1 MREKLDNQ
9 TAVLGNFQINLPG
22 PNGASLSISGY
33 VYADE
38 SLESLNGRMDTVR
51 EALIRPQAILEIPVL
66 EENIKQLERQLE
78 VTQKAYAELL
88 EKRKSNSKMSSQ
100 DQAAF
105 SNYPQQIKFI
115 QNELDKGRAKVE
127 SVKKAA

>member
-1 MREKLDNQ
+1 MSKE

-33 VYADE
+33 VYDAE
-38 SLESLNGRMDTVR
+38 SAESLNTRMDVCR
-51 EALIRPQAILEIPVL
+51 EALARQQAILEIPVL

-88 EKRKSNSKMSSQ
+88 EKRKVNAKMSSQ

-115 QNELDKGRAKVE
+115 QNELDKGKHKIE

>member
-1 MREKLDNQ
+1 MDKD

-33 VYADE
+33 VYDSE
-38 SLESLNGRMDTVR
+38 SQESLNERMDTCR
-51 EALIRPQAILEIPVL
+51 EALARQQAILEIPVL

-88 EKRKSNSKMSSQ
+88 EKKKANSKMSSQ

-105 SNYPQQIKFI
+105 GNYPQQIKFI
-115 QNELDKGRAKVE
+115 QNELDKGQAKIAH
-127 SVKKAA
+127 VKKAA

>member
-33 VYADE
+33 VYDAE
-38 SLESLNGRMDTVR
+38 SAESLNTRMDVCR
-51 EALIRPQAILEIPVL
+51 EALARQQAILEIPVL

-88 EKRKSNSKMSSQ
+88 EKRKANSKMSSQ

-115 QNELDKGRAKVE
+115 QNELDKGKAKVD
-127 SVKKAA
+127 SVRKVA

>member
-51 EALIRPQAILEIPVL
+51 EALIRQQAILEIPVL

-88 EKRKSNSKMSSQ
+88 EKRKANSKMSSQ

>member
-1 MREKLDNQ
+1 MDNQ
-9 TAVLGNFQINLPG
+9 TAVIGNFQINLPG
-22 PNGASLSISGY
+22 PNGASLSVSGY
-33 VYADE
+33 MYGEE
-38 SLESLNGRMDTVR
+38 SLESLNTRMDNCR
-51 EALIRPQAILEIPVL
+51 EALARQQAILEIPVL

-88 EKRKSNSKMSSQ
+88 EKRKANSKMSSQ

-115 QNELDKGRAKVE
+115 QNELDKGKAKVD
-127 SVKKAA
+127 SVRKVA

>member
-1 MREKLDNQ
+1 MRNKLDNS

-22 PNGASLSISGY
+22 PNGASLSVSGY
-33 VYADE
+33 MYAEE
-38 SLESLNGRMDTVR
+38 SLESLNARMDACR
-51 EALIRPQAILEIPVL
+51 EALARQQAILEIPVL

-88 EKRKSNSKMSSQ
+88 EKRKVNAKMSSQ

-105 SNYPQQIKFI
+105 SNYPNQIKFI
-115 QNELDKGRAKVE
+115 QNELDKGKAKVE
-127 SVKKAA
+127 SVRKAA

>member
-1 MREKLDNQ
+1 MRKKLDNQ
-9 TAVLGNFQINLPG
+9 NAVLGNFQINLPG
-22 PNGASLSISGY
+22 PNGATLSISSY
-33 VYADE
+33 VIE
-38 SLESLNGRMDTVR
+38 GETPEGLNERMDTYR
-51 EALIRPQAILEIPVL
+51 EALARQQAILEIPVL

-88 EKRKSNSKMSSQ
+88 EKRKQNAKMTSQ

-115 QNELDKGRAKVE
+115 QNELDKGKAKVD
-127 SVKKAA
+127 SVRRVA

>member
-1 MREKLDNQ
+1 MDKQ

-33 VYADE
+33 VYDNE
-38 SLESLNGRMDTVR
+38 SAESLNDRMDVCR
-51 EALIRPQAILEIPVL
+51 EALTRQQAILEIPVL

-88 EKRKSNSKMSSQ
+88 EKKKQNAKMSSQ

-105 SNYPQQIKFI
+105 GNYPQQIKFI
-115 QNELDKGRAKVE
+115 QNELDKGRLKIANVQ
-127 SVKKAA
+127 KAA

>member
-1 MREKLDNQ
+1 MDNS

-22 PNGASLSISGY
+22 PNGAGLSISGY
-33 VYADE
+33 IYGDE
-38 SLESLNGRMDTVR
+38 SKESLDARMDLCR
-51 EALIRPQAILEIPVL
+51 ESLARQQAIMEIPVL
-66 EENIKQLERQLE
+66 QENISQLERQLE

-115 QNELDKGRAKVE
+115 QNELDKGRSKIID
-127 SVKKAA
+127 VKKAA

>member
-1 MREKLDNQ
+1 MDKD

-33 VYADE
+33 VYDSE
-38 SLESLNGRMDTVR
+38 SQESLNERMDTCR
-51 EALIRPQAILEIPVL
+51 EALARQQAILEIPVL

-88 EKRKSNSKMSSQ
+88 EKKKANSKMSSQ

-105 SNYPQQIKFI
+105 GNYPQQIKFI
-115 QNELDKGRAKVE
+115 QNELDKGHAKIAH
-127 SVKKAA
+127 VKKAA